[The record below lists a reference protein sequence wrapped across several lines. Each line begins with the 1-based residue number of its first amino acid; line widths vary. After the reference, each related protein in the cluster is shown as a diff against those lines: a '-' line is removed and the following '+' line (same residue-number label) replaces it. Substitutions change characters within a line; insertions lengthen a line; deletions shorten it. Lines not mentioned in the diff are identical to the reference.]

1 MLKTL
6 TFSIALL
13 CLIFLKPEAYRVFAE
28 QPPPSYQ
35 IGAGDLLS
43 IHVWKEADL
52 TKEVTVLS
60 DGKFS
65 FPLIGEVV
73 AQGQTVTSLRDV
85 IAERLKKYVTAPE
98 VTVMVKEAGS
108 RKIYTIGKVNKPGV
122 YPLEAHMTVIQ
133 ALSAAG
139 GFEEWADT
147 KGIVIIRKEAG
158 KEIQIPF
165 NYNDLVG
172 GKNPQQNIPLKP
184 GDTIVVP

>member
-1 MLKTL
+1 MLKTV
-6 TFSIALL
+6 ALFIVAL
-13 CLIFLKPEAYRVFAE
+13 CLILLQPQTFRVFAE

-43 IHVWKEADL
+43 IHVWKETDL

-60 DGKFS
+60 DGKIA

-98 VTVMVKEAGS
+98 VTVMVKEASS

-122 YPLEAHMTVIQ
+122 YPLEANMTVIQ

-147 KGIVIIRKEAG
+147 KNILIIRKEG
-158 KEIQIPF
+158 DKEVQIPF